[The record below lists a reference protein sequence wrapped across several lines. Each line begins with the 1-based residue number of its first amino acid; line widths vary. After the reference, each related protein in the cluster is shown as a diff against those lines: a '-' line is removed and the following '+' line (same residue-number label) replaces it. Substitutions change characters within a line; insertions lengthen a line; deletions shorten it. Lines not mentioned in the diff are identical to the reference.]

1 MNKKLKNAVIETVQM
16 EYECG
21 HHADIDEIKAFVNE
35 CRLAKTNKE
44 KREAVEFYE
53 ELQQLGPA
61 GMLEEYPDLDWD
73 KSFLKEYGD
82 NEDEEYDNIE
92 EEDEKWI

>member
-1 MNKKLKNAVIETVQM
+1 MNEELKNEIIKAVQM

-21 HHADIDEIKAFVNE
+21 HHEDIDGIKAFVNE
-35 CRLAKTNKE
+35 CGLTESEEE
-44 KREAVEFYE
+44 KQEAVEFYE

-73 KSFLKEYGD
+73 EYFLEEYK
-82 NEDEEYDNIE
+82 NQDEECDETE
-92 EEDEKWI
+92 EEE